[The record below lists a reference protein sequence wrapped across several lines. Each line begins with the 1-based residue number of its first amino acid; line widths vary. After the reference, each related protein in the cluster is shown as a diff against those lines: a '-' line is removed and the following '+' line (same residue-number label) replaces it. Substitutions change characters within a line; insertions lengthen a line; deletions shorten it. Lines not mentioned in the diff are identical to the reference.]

1 MENIFGR
8 DIIPS
13 NEFERIA
20 ALKRYHL
27 IHTPPEPVLDQIVQ
41 LAATTFDIPMALI
54 TLVDVDHVFFKA
66 SIGVQGLTG
75 MSRGRSLCSIAILD
89 TAPLIIHYAEEK
101 KCLLNN
107 PIIAAELGLKFYA
120 SAPLITPDGFAI
132 GVLAIVDTK
141 PRAFTSEQIQS
152 LKDMADMVMKEIENR
167 NILDAF

>member
-13 NEFERIA
+13 NEHQRVA

-66 SIGVQGLTG
+66 SVGIPGLSCV
-75 MSRGRSLCSIAILD
+75 SRGKSLCSIAILD
-89 TAPLIIHYAEEK
+89 TEPLIIHYAEEE

-107 PIIAAELGLKFYA
+107 PIIAAEYGLKFYA
-120 SAPLITPDGFAI
+120 STPLITSDGFAI

-141 PRAFTSEQIQS
+141 PRQFTDEQIQL
-152 LKDMADMVMKEIENR
+152 LKSMADTVMQEIENR

>member
-1 MENIFGR
+1 M
-8 DIIPS
+8 
-13 NEFERIA
+13 
-20 ALKRYHL
+20 
-27 IHTPPEPVLDQIVQ
+27 
-41 LAATTFDIPMALI
+41 
-54 TLVDVDHVFFKA
+54 
-66 SIGVQGLTG
+66 
-75 MSRGRSLCSIAILD
+75 D

-107 PIIAAELGLKFYA
+107 PIIAAEFGLKFYA